1 MDGAQ
6 ARDLL
11 SRERERI
18 ERALVDLRSVRDEQD
33 SGQFQA
39 AGASD
44 LLGAEIDAGVAER
57 LREELAAV
65 ERAEQRLAQGTYGL
79 SIQSGE
85 PIPDGRLE
93 AIPWAERT
101 AEEQSRYEG
110 R

>member
-1 MDGAQ
+1 M
-6 ARDLL
+6 

-18 ERALVDLRSVRDEQD
+18 EHALDDLRSARDEQD
-33 SGQFQA
+33 SGQFQSSA
-39 AGASD
+39 ASD
-44 LLGAEIDAGVAER
+44 LLGAEIDAGLVER

-65 ERAEQRLAQGTYGL
+65 QRAEQRLEAGTYGL

-85 PIPDGRLE
+85 PIPDGRLQ